1 MYVCRYVTQH
11 YRMNL
16 SEHLHIIAQSTNAT
30 DCTTSWF
37 CYGHAHQDLRI
48 SQLSHCCNE
57 PLQYHSTLS
66 PIGIRRSLICLNL
79 KGLSSHKWHPYP
91 CHLEPFTGGRDWL
104 PHMHSFSSSLH
115 ETAGWMWT
123 VEVYH
128 TDAPFMEARYV
139 LWIVTATGQL
149 NLN

>member
-1 MYVCRYVTQH
+1 MYVDMLLNTIEWISVSIYI
-11 YRMNL
+11 Y
-16 SEHLHIIAQSTNAT
+16 STINQ
-30 DCTTSWF
+30 CNWL
-37 CYGHAHQDLRI
+37 QDVLILLRTCSSRSI

-104 PHMHSFSSSLH
+104 PHMHSFSSPLH

-128 TDAPFMEARYV
+128 TNTPFMEARYV
-139 LWIVTATGQL
+139 LWIDTAAGQL